1 MRDGALALYI
11 RRKRG
16 QGQKP
21 GWRLRAVLPT
31 LLLLFVS
38 LALSFAI
45 VFIDSMSSGL
55 ADVISVLGSGDLVVY
70 DEVLP
75 ASLEGGDAEAVRSA
89 AALAAS
95 QDATALVSVKGVD
108 GDYLSGHRG
117 SVMDMRWVENTTGL
131 NGIVLSR
138 MLASKLGVEAGG
150 RVVLMIHDASLG
162 RVRPVYFFIEGL
174 YSTGYADFDE
184 TLVYISQKL
193 VDGDLCWEVMV
204 DGDADALAS
213 SLRSQG
219 YVVAS
224 SRQLYP
230 GLWANLDLSVGL
242 LSTIVV
248 LIAFLAGFF
257 AISVAAEY
265 LERDRHDIALLSLEG
280 VEEGRIAHAYLS
292 ITLFRVVVAVSA
304 GIVLGL
310 LAAMAFIPFLSSLDA
325 YEVPALQSYVTNFSV
340 RIPIPTLLLMFLAL
354 VSSSWISLRF
364 SLSRSLR
371 KPYRMLT
378 T

>member
-1 MRDGALALYI
+1 MRDEALALYI

-16 QGQKP
+16 QGQALV
-21 GWRLRAVLPT
+21 WRLRAILPA

-45 VFIDSMSSGL
+45 VFIDSMSGGL
-55 ADVISVLGSGDLVVY
+55 SAVISVLGQGDLVIY
-70 DEVLP
+70 DETLP
-75 ASLEGGDAEAVRSA
+75 ASLAGADAEAVRMA

-95 QDATALVSVKGVD
+95 EDATALVSVKGVD
-108 GDYLSGHRG
+108 DDYLSGYRA
-117 SVMDMRWVENTTGL
+117 SVMDIGWVENPTGL

-138 MLASKLGVEAGG
+138 MLASQLGLEAGG
-150 RVVLMIHDASLG
+150 RVVLMIHDASLD

-184 TLVYISQKL
+184 SLVYISQDL
-193 VDGDLCWEVMV
+193 VDGGLCWEVMV

-219 YVVAS
+219 HMVAS

-265 LERDRHDIALLSLEG
+265 LERDRHDIALLSLGG

-292 ITLFRVVVAVSA
+292 ITLFQVVVAVLA
-304 GIVLGL
+304 GMLLGL
-310 LAAMAFIPFLSSLDA
+310 MAAMAFIPFLSSLDA

-340 RIPIPTLLLMFLAL
+340 SIPAPTLLMMLLAL
-354 VSSSWISLRF
+354 VLSAWISLRF